1 MSLDSLFF
9 AFKNAVK
16 NVFRNTI
23 LSLASITVLTVCL
36 IFLGSML
43 LILMNVNAFL
53 DSVGDENQIVVYLEE
68 DSTPEQIEAAG
79 QSLSDISNVSSVKYE
94 SPEQALEN
102 YSQILGDSS
111 LTEGLDPSVFRPSY
125 IIEIVDLSKF
135 DQTVYEI
142 EKVDQIGYFANGERA
157 IRSPYEFVDK
167 LVSIRQI
174 MSFMGI
180 CIVAIFLV
188 TSVFIITNSVK
199 LSVFS
204 RKDEIYIMRYVG
216 ASDFYIQLPY
226 FIEGMLIGL
235 VSGVLGYLIE
245 LGLYNSILAPLMTDL
260 GLFDPISISQSFGY
274 MPLCFILVG
283 LLVGIIGSVVPV
295 KRYLSV

>member
-102 YSQILGDSS
+102 YSQ
-111 LTEGLDPSVFRPSY
+111 SVIS
-125 IIEIVDLSKF
+125 IVGEENTQDLSK
-135 DQTVYEI
+135 
-142 EKVDQIGYFANGERA
+142 
-157 IRSPYEFVDK
+157 
-167 LVSIRQI
+167 
-174 MSFMGI
+174 
-180 CIVAIFLV
+180 
-188 TSVFIITNSVK
+188 
-199 LSVFS
+199 
-204 RKDEIYIMRYVG
+204 
-216 ASDFYIQLPY
+216 
-226 FIEGMLIGL
+226 
-235 VSGVLGYLIE
+235 
-245 LGLYNSILAPLMTDL
+245 
-260 GLFDPISISQSFGY
+260 
-274 MPLCFILVG
+274 
-283 LLVGIIGSVVPV
+283 
-295 KRYLSV
+295 